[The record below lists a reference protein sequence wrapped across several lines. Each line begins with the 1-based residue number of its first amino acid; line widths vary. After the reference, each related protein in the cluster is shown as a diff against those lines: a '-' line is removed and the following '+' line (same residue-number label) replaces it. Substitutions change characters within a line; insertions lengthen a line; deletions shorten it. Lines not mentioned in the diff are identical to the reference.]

1 MERARFVTYQGKRL
15 LLLDL
20 SGIRET
26 ERLAREATRASRL
39 IRESAGEPVRV
50 LVDVTDVPY
59 SLRSVRLLGE
69 IAASNSPHV
78 HARAVVGLSGRARPV
93 VRVIAQYT
101 GRPVEAFDD
110 LESAMAWLAEQP

>member
-26 ERLAREATRASRL
+26 DRLAREAVRASRL
-39 IRESAGEPVRV
+39 VHESPDGPVGV

-59 SLRSVRLLGE
+59 SPRSVRLLGE
-69 IAASNSPHV
+69 IAAGSPHV
-78 HARAVVGLSGRARPV
+78 VARAVVGLTTRVRPV
-93 VRVIAQYT
+93 VRAIAQYT

-110 LESAMAWLAEQP
+110 LESAMAWLAEQA